1 MNPPKFL
8 IAISEK
14 IVFIEFPAT
23 GKIIYTDLFNIR
35 KVNFI
40 IIGRFFS
47 NEELAMFFGA
57 F

>member
-47 NEELAMFFGA
+47 NDELAMFFGA